1 MRYRKTL
8 LIALSA
14 LAIPFG
20 LGVSH
25 AQSKGPN
32 GYPDKPLR
40 IVVPFA
46 PGGATDIIARVISQ
60 KLTEQIGQQVI
71 VENKAGANGNIASAY
86 VAKAPADGYTLLY
99 NTSSIAMSPALYK
112 SLSYDVLTDLE
123 PVVLTSVVP
132 LVLAINPSM
141 NANNL
146 QEFIALLKAN
156 PNKYSYGNAGIGN
169 ITHMASYL
177 LLQTQGLSATSIPY
191 KGSGPSA
198 VATVGGEVQF
208 NMEPINANLPF
219 IRTQRLRPIAVTT
232 LDRSPVLKDIPTL
245 SESGMP
251 GFEIGAWQAI
261 MVPAKTAPEVVSFL
275 NREIMKALADPEV
288 KEKLEVQG
296 AQILGST
303 PEEYGK
309 YLRSE
314 LRRWNEV
321 IKSSG
326 VTLD

>member
-1 MRYRKTL
+1 
-8 LIALSA
+8 
-14 LAIPFG
+14 
-20 LGVSH
+20 
-25 AQSKGPN
+25 N

-177 LLQTQGLSATSIPY
+177 LLQTQGL
-191 KGSGPSA
+191 
-198 VATVGGEVQF
+198 
-208 NMEPINANLPF
+208 
-219 IRTQRLRPIAVTT
+219 
-232 LDRSPVLKDIPTL
+232 
-245 SESGMP
+245 
-251 GFEIGAWQAI
+251 
-261 MVPAKTAPEVVSFL
+261 
-275 NREIMKALADPEV
+275 
-288 KEKLEVQG
+288 
-296 AQILGST
+296 
-303 PEEYGK
+303 
-309 YLRSE
+309 
-314 LRRWNEV
+314 
-321 IKSSG
+321 
-326 VTLD
+326 